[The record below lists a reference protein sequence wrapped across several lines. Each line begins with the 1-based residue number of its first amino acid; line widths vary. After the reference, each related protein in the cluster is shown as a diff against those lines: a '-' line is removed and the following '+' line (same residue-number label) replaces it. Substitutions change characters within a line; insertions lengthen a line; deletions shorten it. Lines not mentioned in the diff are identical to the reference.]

1 MDRKWMCANR
11 LSKEYKD
18 GVQDF
23 IRFAVGH
30 AKDPNSKI
38 VCPCLRDIMAREV
51 SRDIMALRKHWYVSC
66 QNNIYWFVI

>member
-1 MDRKWMCANR
+1 MDQKWMCANR

-23 IRFAVGH
+23 IRFAIGH

-38 VCPCLRDIMAREV
+38 VCPCLSCCYSNRV
-51 SRDIMALRKHWYVSC
+51 SAADL
-66 QNNIYWFVI
+66 